1 MPRLSVI
8 MPMRNA
14 SGTIRSAARTTLR
27 SMPRDSELVVV
38 DDGSTD
44 DSVAVLETVGDRR
57 VRVLSSPESRGVA
70 GAINLALDTVD
81 SELLGRMDAD
91 DICMPW
97 RFARQMRRV
106 GKHCD
111 LSFGQVLTFRKQPP
125 KVGMFA
131 PVPISAAAM
140 PFHLA
145 LFNPVAHPTM
155 LASTQVIR
163 DAGGWRTVPAEDY
176 DLWMRLVAAGHR
188 MERLGLPLVALRA
201 HASQVTGTAEWK
213 ARPPL
218 DGDRGPY
225 GDLCRAVLGQ
235 EPTWYPN
242 PRRNTQSRQAL
253 VEMTDSIRRSSRH
266 LPAPERRLLDSKLRS
281 VLELAVEPSESAA

>member
-1 MPRLSVI
+1 

-14 SGTIRSAARTTLR
+14 APTIRSAARTTLR

-44 DSVAVLETVGDRR
+44 ASVEVLASVEDSR
-57 VRVLSSPESRGVA
+57 VRLISSTESLGVA
-70 GAINLALDTVD
+70 GAINKALDVVD

-97 RFARQMRRV
+97 RFARQLQRV

-111 LSFGQVLTFRKQPP
+111 ISFGQVLTFRRTPLRL
-125 KVGMFA
+125 GMFT

-140 PFHLA
+140 PFHLV

-155 LASTQVIR
+155 LATTQVVR
-163 DAGGWRTVPAEDY
+163 DVGGWRKVPAEDY
-176 DLWMRLVAAGHR
+176 DLWMRLVTAGHR

-201 HASQVTGTAEWK
+201 HGSQVTGTADWK
-213 ARPPL
+213 SRPPL
-218 DGDRGPY
+218 DGELDAYRA
-225 GDLCRAVLGQ
+225 LCCAALRQ
-235 EPTWYPN
+235 DPTWFPN
-242 PRRNTQSRQAL
+242 PRRNAQPRANL
-253 VEMTDSIRRSSRH
+253 LAMADSIRRASTD
-266 LPAPERRLLDSKLRS
+266 LPATERRLLESKLRAA
-281 VLELAVEPSESAA
+281 VALAVETSDAA

>member
-1 MPRLSVI
+1 

-14 SGTIRSAARTTLR
+14 APTIRSAARTTLR

-44 DSVAVLETVGDRR
+44 ASVEVLASVEDSR
-57 VRVLSSPESRGVA
+57 VRLISSTESLGVA
-70 GAINLALDTVD
+70 GAINKALDVVD

-97 RFARQMRRV
+97 RFARQLQRV

-111 LSFGQVLTFRKQPP
+111 ISFGQVLTFRRTPP
-125 KVGMFA
+125 RLGMFT

-140 PFHLA
+140 PFHLV

-155 LASTQVIR
+155 LATTQVVR
-163 DAGGWRTVPAEDY
+163 DVGGWRKVPAEDY
-176 DLWMRLVAAGHR
+176 DLWMRLVTAGHR

-201 HASQVTGTAEWK
+201 HGSQVTGTADWK
-213 ARPPL
+213 SRPPL
-218 DGDRGPY
+218 DGELDAYR
-225 GDLCRAVLGQ
+225 DLCRAALGQ
-235 EPTWYPN
+235 DPTWFPN
-242 PRRNTQSRQAL
+242 PRRNAQPRANL
-253 VEMTDSIRRSSRH
+253 LAMADSIRRASTG
-266 LPAPERRLLDSKLRS
+266 LPATDRRLLESKLRAA
-281 VLELAVEPSESAA
+281 VALAVETSDAA